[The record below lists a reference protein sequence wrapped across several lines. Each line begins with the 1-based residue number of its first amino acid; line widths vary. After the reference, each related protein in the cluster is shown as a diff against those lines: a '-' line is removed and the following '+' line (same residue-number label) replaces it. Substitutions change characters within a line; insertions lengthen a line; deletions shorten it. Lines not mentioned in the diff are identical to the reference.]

1 MREFVKRIGGIRNEI
16 VFPRVGEQQ
25 KVVYDEFSSPDKEK
39 SLFAWLGEEMGI
51 RNIVDS
57 MMEQANINNL
67 NLFL

>member
-16 VFPRVGEQQ
+16 VFPRVGDQQ
-25 KVVYDEFSSPDKEK
+25 KVVNDEFSSPDKEK
-39 SLFAWLGEEMGI
+39 SLFACLGEEMGI

-57 MMEQANINNL
+57 MMEQANLNNL